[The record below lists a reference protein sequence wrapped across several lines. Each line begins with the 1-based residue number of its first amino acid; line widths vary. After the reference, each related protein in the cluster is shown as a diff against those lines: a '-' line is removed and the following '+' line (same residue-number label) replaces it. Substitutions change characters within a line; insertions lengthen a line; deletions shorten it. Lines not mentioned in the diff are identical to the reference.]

1 MATVFLSGSRRIGRL
16 NDDIRRRLG
25 NIVRQEMSIVI
36 GDCNGADRA
45 FQADLARIRYPNVK
59 VFCSGRHC
67 RNNLGG
73 WHVEH
78 VFVPKSAAPRDFY
91 ARKDARMAA
100 VADFGFVL
108 WNGESRGSLGNIIR
122 LLNLGRKTLVY
133 LAPERRLFP
142 LARMSDMDR
151 LLEACGRKRNG
162 IEQPQPRRLL
172 SHSGISLA
180 A

>member
-16 NDDIRRRLG
+16 NNDIRRRLR
-25 NIVRQEMSIVI
+25 NIVRHEMDVVI
-36 GDCNGADRA
+36 GDCDGADRA
-45 FQADLARIRYPNVK
+45 FQADLARIRYPKVK
-59 VFCSGRHC
+59 VFCSGNHC

-73 WHVEH
+73 WPVEH
-78 VFVPKSAAPRDFY
+78 VLVPRSMSARDFY

-108 WNGESRGSLGNIIR
+108 WDGGSRGSLGNIIR

-142 LARMSDMDR
+142 LAGMNDMDR

-162 IEQPQPRRLL
+162 IDQPQPRRLL